1 MNVFIA
7 VSDAGREWP
16 LNFTPNGSH
25 ASGTDHI
32 LEESPNM
39 NSLKTNLHVVVKS
52 DESRREAPKKNR
64 KAL

>member
-1 MNVFIA
+1 MNAIIA
-7 VSDAGREWP
+7 VSDAEREWP

-25 ASGTDHI
+25 APGTNHI

-39 NSLKTNLHVVVKS
+39 NSLKTNLHLVVKS
-52 DESRREAPKKNR
+52 DESRREAPKKNW